1 MKKRILCILLA
12 LSMVLMLVPQAAFAA
27 TTGDGDFE
35 YSVSGEEVT
44 ITKYLN
50 TYATEVTIPDEI
62 DGKDVT
68 AIGDKAFFFSQYLKS
83 VTIPD
88 SVTSIG
94 KNAFAYSQNLE
105 SITIPVSV
113 TSIGENA
120 FGYCY
125 KLESI
130 IVAEG
135 NSNYS
140 SVDGVLF
147 NESQTELIAYP
158 SGNNRTSYM
167 IPTGVTSIGNNAFA
181 YCYNLTSITIPDRV
195 TSIGDNAFAECY
207 ELTNI
212 TIPKDVAFIG
222 ENAFLSC
229 ESLTSITVAEENQYY
244 LSVDGVLLD
253 KGKTKLIK
261 YPSQNTGTSCVIP
274 ATVISIAGDAFA
286 NCHYLASI
294 TVDGDNP
301 SYSSEY
307 GVLFDKN
314 KTRLIVCPS
323 GYAGTSFAIPD
334 DVTSI
339 KEKAFSNCKKL
350 ERATIPDSVTL
361 IGSDAFRRCTS
372 LESINIPSGVTSI
385 ADSTFSGCESL
396 KSITIPAGVT
406 TIGDTAFWACG
417 SLENIFLPNKDLS
430 IGFLAIP
437 DRTSQIR
444 YSVDEANSKVTIT
457 KYNGNGTEVT
467 IPDKIDG
474 KDVTAI
480 GDKAF
485 FFSEYLESVT
495 MPDTV
500 TSIGENAFAYSR
512 RLKSV
517 TIPDSVTSIGKNAF
531 DHCNYLT
538 SITIP
543 AGVTSIGENAF
554 GYCYK
559 LESII
564 VAEGNSNY
572 SSVDGVLF
580 NESQTELIAYP
591 SGNNRTSYTIPTGVT
606 SIGKNGL
613 AYGLYLESIIIPDSV
628 TSIGENA
635 FADCYDLTSITIP
648 DSVESIG
655 DNAFANCET
664 LTSINV
670 DDKNQNY
677 SSKDGVLFNKDKTVL
692 IKYPF
697 ENTVT
702 PYVIS
707 SNVTSIAEDAF
718 IDCYNLTSIRVE
730 DGNPNYSSVDGV
742 LFDKDKTRLIVC
754 PSGYAGTSFAIPDG
768 VISIAEKAFSY
779 CEKLESITIP
789 ASVTSIGEDVFW
801 VCDSLESIFL
811 PDTVQSIGNGAIPDE
826 ASQVKYSLDGAT
838 GEVTI
843 TEINLGTDKTSAA
856 IPATICGY
864 PVVAVAAS
872 EQSKVGTH
880 THRGGTATYTS
891 RAVCDLCGK
900 EYGDFLYYAPSKTDT
915 VAPDKDGNV
924 VVTIDK
930 SNVTTDGK
938 TEVTVSE
945 SVADTIV
952 AQVASSESKKVII
965 DATTAKNTAS
975 EPVVAEP
982 GHSTEVKLP
991 EATVKKLAEM
1001 EDVEITIATDNGK
1014 VVLDQETVAAVAAKA
1029 GNDGHVTLVIETVEQ
1044 NKNVLKIE
1052 LKLQTSNGIVT
1063 DFNQGNVAVTVTVPK
1078 DMAEKKVVCVFI
1090 DENGKMSKVKGQK
1103 NADGTFTFV
1112 TGHFSI
1118 YAIMTE
1124 EEADTAFAAQKEETL
1139 VALADQQLTARSKI
1153 VTMKNGKKAVKI
1165 TWYNENGELMDFD
1178 GVEIYRSTRRNA
1190 GYGKTPFF
1198 TTEKDA
1204 YYNTAIKKGTTYY
1217 YKVRGYVVIDGQK
1230 YYTDY
1235 SRKAIRIVK

>member
-68 AIGDKAFFFSQYLKS
+68 AIGD
-83 VTIPD
+83 
-88 SVTSIG
+88 
-94 KNAFAYSQNLE
+94 NAFAYSQNLE
-105 SITIPVSV
+105 SITIPASV
-113 TSIGENA
+113 TSIGNNA
-120 FGYCY
+120 FGSGYG
-125 KLESI
+125 LTSI
-130 IVAEG
+130 NVAA
-135 NSNYS
+135 NNPNYS

-147 NESQTELIAYP
+147 NKDKTNLITCL
-158 SGNNRTSYM
+158 SGHSRASYE
-167 IPTGVTSIGNNAFA
+167 IPGSVTSIGNNAFA

-500 TSIGENAFAYSR
+500 TSIGENAF
-512 RLKSV
+512 
-517 TIPDSVTSIGKNAF
+517 
-531 DHCNYLT
+531 
-538 SITIP
+538 
-543 AGVTSIGENAF
+543 

-718 IDCYNLTSIRVE
+718 IDCYNHTSIMVE

-754 PSGYAGTSFAIPDG
+754 PSGYVGTSFAIPDG

-838 GEVTI
+838 GELTI

-872 EQSKVGTH
+872 EQSNVGTH

-1063 DFNQGNVAVTVTVPK
+1063 DFNQGNVAVTVAVPK
-1078 DMAEKKVVCVFI
+1078 EMTAKKVVCVFI

-1103 NADGTFTFV
+1103 NADGTFKFV
-1112 TGHFSI
+1112 TGHFST

-1139 VALADQQLTARSKI
+1139 AALADQQLTARSKL

-1235 SRKAIRIVK
+1235 SRKAIRTVK